1 LDNNNRFYKI
11 NNPKDRQ
18 HLYIYINLDDI
29 SSIHYPNES
38 LNVGIV
44 VTKTGKEIYI
54 QKDELDNI
62 IKLLNIINISSATFM
77 GKSINSL
84 TSDELVD
91 SIKSQSEFNFSR
103 LVQNDF
109 ENNG

>member
-1 LDNNNRFYKI
+1 LDNRFYKI

-29 SSIHYPNES
+29 SSVQYPNES
-38 LNVGIV
+38 LNLGII

-62 IKLLNIINISSATFM
+62 IKLLNIVSNIVLDDISKIFDIYETTGYFP
-77 GKSINSL
+77 GK
-84 TSDELVD
+84 
-91 SIKSQSEFNFSR
+91 
-103 LVQNDF
+103 
-109 ENNG
+109 NG

>member
-1 LDNNNRFYKI
+1 MDNNNRFYKI

-29 SSIHYPNES
+29 SSVHYPNES

-44 VTKTGKEIYI
+44 ITKTGKEIYI

-62 IKLLNIINISSATFM
+62 IKLLNIINIT
-77 GKSINSL
+77 
-84 TSDELVD
+84 ELKY
-91 SIKSQSEFNFSR
+91 I
-103 LVQNDF
+103 DF
-109 ENNG
+109 DVSGVTHIDYSKLKNYFDNHG